1 MKLPEPD
8 TEYNSGGVVGS
19 IIMLVKFEHPLK
31 HAFPINVT
39 ELGIVIDS
47 RDVDRWNEKC
57 PNCVMDSGKSTSV
70 KEEQSKK
77 NDCGILVIISL

>member
-19 IIMLVKFEHPLK
+19 IIMLVKFERPLR
-31 HAFPINVT
+31 HACPINVT